1 MPLVGWTMLYLFVF
15 LKLPIVA
22 ACWLIWWAI
31 HQEPDYEEGTDGG
44 GGRPRPHPAPTLP
57 HAPRR
62 GPHHE
67 PAPAPPARVRV
78 AGGTGRL
85 PARDHLRPL

>member
-1 MPLVGWTMLYLFVF
+1 MLYLFVF

-22 ACWLIWWAI
+22 LCWLIWWAI
-31 HQEPDYEEGTDGG
+31 RQEPEYEDSEDGG

-62 GPHHE
+62 GPHRE
-67 PAPAPPARVRV
+67 APPQPPSRIRAA
-78 AGGTGRL
+78 AGGRL
-85 PARDHLRPL
+85 PARDHVGPL